1 MKTQPNAIREALRE
15 CLYIKKTN
23 RKEGKLLIKKTLDI
37 IRKKN
42 IYLQLKKELEYHSN
56 LNKEYKKWLE
66 IIKERKVQTHKNKNE
81 VEAMCRDLKATYKEF
96 AVIVDKYDDKVTIC
110 NQEKERIIKTNE
122 DIIDI
127 KNNEKAK
134 LKGNLKQME
143 EKNEIQRKKIE
154 ALEAKLKKLKK
165 QKDKENEEYLKKDK
179 ADRLKYE
186 KLRRNFENLK
196 YNLKH
201 YTEENKKYEIFNI
214 DLLTNATV
222 SNQIVYQEDKEIE
235 LNEKKMQNQLLQEQI
250 KSISFKITRLSSTD
264 FVTTNYKSTVSSPKR
279 KY

>member
-1 MKTQPNAIREALRE
+1 MKTQPNRIREALRE

-37 IRKKN
+37 IRKEN
-42 IYLQLKKELEYHSN
+42 IYQQLKKELEYHSH
-56 LNKEYKKWLE
+56 LNKEYKKWLKV
-66 IIKERKVQTHKNKNE
+66 IKDRKAETHKNKNE

-96 AVIVDKYDDKVTIC
+96 AVIVDKYDNKVTIC

-127 KNNEKAK
+127 KNSEKTK
-134 LKGNLKQME
+134 LKGNLKQIE

-154 ALEAKLKKLKK
+154 SLELKINKLKK

-201 YTEENKKYEIFNI
+201 YTEENKKYEIFNL

-222 SNQIVYQEDKEIE
+222 SNQIVYKEDKEIE

>member
-37 IRKKN
+37 IRKEN

-56 LNKEYKKWLE
+56 LNKENKKWLE

-127 KNNEKAK
+127 KNNEKTK

-179 ADRLKYE
+179 ADRL
-186 KLRRNFENLK
+186 
-196 YNLKH
+196 
-201 YTEENKKYEIFNI
+201 KYEIFNI